1 MGTPDVELRWWE
13 GCPSTERARKQL
25 REVLDGL
32 GLTDVEIRMSEI
44 GSDDQARAIR
54 FPGSPT
60 ILIDGRDVV
69 APSPGEPI
77 GLTCRVYRR
86 RDGGVSPIPD
96 PADVRAAI
104 QEVIK

>member
-1 MGTPDVELRWWE
+1 MGAPDVELRWWE
-13 GCPSTERARKQL
+13 GCPSTERARAEL
-25 REVLDGL
+25 REVLDRL
-32 GLTDVEIRMSEI
+32 GLADVEIRMREV
-44 GSDDQARAIR
+44 GGDEEARAMR

-69 APSPGEPI
+69 TPSADEPI

-86 RDGGVSPIPD
+86 RDGEVSPTPD
-96 PADVRAAI
+96 PADLRAAI

>member
-1 MGTPDVELRWWE
+1 MGAPDVELQWWE
-13 GCPSTERARKQL
+13 GCPSTERARAEL

-32 GLTDVEIRMSEI
+32 GLDGLEIRMI
-44 GSDDQARAIR
+44 KIADDDQARAMR

-69 APSPGEPI
+69 NPNPEEPI

-86 RDGGVSPIPD
+86 RDGSVSPTPD
-96 PADVRAAI
+96 PADVRDAI
-104 QEVIK
+104 QEVIQ

>member
-1 MGTPDVELRWWE
+1 MGTPYVELRWWE
-13 GCPSTERARKQL
+13 GCPSTERARAEL

-32 GLTDVEIRMSEI
+32 GLADVEIRMSEI
-44 GSDDQARAIR
+44 GDDDEARAMR

-69 APSPGEPI
+69 TPSAGEPI

-86 RDGGVSPIPD
+86 RDGGVSPTPD
-96 PADVRAAI
+96 PADVREAI